1 MSVVYSLEE
10 GIVKQ
15 TVSIPEKIE
24 VKDLGDKSILLEKL
38 EAEKISYQNLID
50 SHVQMVAEVQTKIDA
65 INALE

>member
-24 VKDLGDKSILLEKL
+24 VKDLGDKSNLLEKL
-38 EAEKISYQNLID
+38 EAEKISFQNLID
-50 SHVQMVAEVQTKIDA
+50 SHVQMVAEVQAKIDV
-65 INALE
+65 INAL